1 MLGVIIGVLQTIG
14 GAVGLFSFIGLRQTY
29 EALAVGAVPFAI
41 TLSALSIIA
50 GTLLMAR
57 HRLGVKLTLLVQAP
71 QAFAVA
77 GTYIIYSFSLG
88 PSLLTT
94 IQTSGCLVSLSCY
107 KIATYSS
114 LMGPSLVVQDG
125 IGTIGFGLGVN
136 FVAVTILCL
145 SVWLLFKGWD
155 RRA

>member
-1 MLGVIIGVLQTIG
+1 MLGVTIGVLQTIA
-14 GAVGLFSFIGLRQTY
+14 GAVGLISFIGLRQTF

-41 TLSALSIIA
+41 AFSALSMIA

-57 HRLGVKLTLLVQAP
+57 HRMGVKLTLLVQAP

-94 IQTSGCLVSLSCY
+94 LQTSGCLVSLSCY

-114 LMGPSLVVQDG
+114 LIEPSLVVQDG

-136 FVAVTILCL
+136 FVALAVLCL
-145 SVWLLFKGWD
+145 SVWLLFKDSD
-155 RRA
+155 RPA